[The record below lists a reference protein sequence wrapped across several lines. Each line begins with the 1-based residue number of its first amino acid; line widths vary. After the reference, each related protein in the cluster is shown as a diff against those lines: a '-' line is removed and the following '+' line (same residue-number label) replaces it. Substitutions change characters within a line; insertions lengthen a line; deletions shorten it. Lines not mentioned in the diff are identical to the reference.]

1 MHTVCIGNSETTVVA
16 DENQALYLLVP
27 AMLLVKLLQA
37 ISNRNLKNK

>member
-16 DENQALYLLVP
+16 DENQALYLVP